1 LLLFFACLPADSDDD
16 DEDGKQKVSGPS
28 REDVYSAFHK
38 GTNSSKK
45 KKQASVVGWLWVVG
59 LLGVWDIASYPHV

>member
-1 LLLFFACLPADSDDD
+1 MPADSDDDDD

-28 REDVYSAFHK
+28 REDVYAAFHK

-45 KKQASVVGWLWVVG
+45 KKQASWGGHVAEWQG
-59 LLGVWDIASYPHV
+59 LGLCIVCCCEI

>member
-1 LLLFFACLPADSDDD
+1 MLPLPPATACPPCVHTPSRPCAPALLPADSDDD

-45 KKQASVVGWLWVVG
+45 KKQAS
-59 LLGVWDIASYPHV
+59 